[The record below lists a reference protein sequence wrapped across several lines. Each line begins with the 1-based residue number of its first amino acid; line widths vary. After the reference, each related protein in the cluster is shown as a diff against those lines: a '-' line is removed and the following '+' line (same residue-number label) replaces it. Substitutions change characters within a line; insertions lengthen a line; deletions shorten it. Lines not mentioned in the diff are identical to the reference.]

1 MTEVF
6 ERRLERVVGEKQR
19 ICSGSLVGEG
29 EDIQRR
35 EDKEEEEGFTE
46 FLSIWLERITL
57 R

>member
-19 ICSGSLVGEG
+19 IFSGSLVGEG

-35 EDKEEEEGFTE
+35 EYKEEEEGFTE